1 MLSANGKTAQTHNA
15 LHPIAPLL
23 RKKNDPL
30 NEIKQTAMNQLTEY
44 YKILQRFSS
53 LYAGEGDDE
62 LARQAAE
69 NALNNKKF
77 RDFKR

>member
-1 MLSANGKTAQTHNA
+1 
-15 LHPIAPLL
+15 
-23 RKKNDPL
+23 
-30 NEIKQTAMNQLTEY
+30 MNQLTEY
-44 YKILQRFSS
+44 YKIIQRFTS

-62 LARQAAE
+62 LARHAADAITPLAENGNIAAE

>member
-1 MLSANGKTAQTHNA
+1 MLKVPLT
-15 LHPIAPLL
+15 PIYFVTLKDK
-23 RKKNDPL
+23 R
-30 NEIKQTAMNQLTEY
+30 TAMNQLTEY

-62 LARQAAE
+62 LARHAADAITPLAENGNIAAE